1 MKRKLEYVIKL
12 DEQGLMDLEDCIM
25 TKFFNCED
33 WVKNEKKRVRKKK
46 RLQGKGIYSEE
57 EHGLVF
63 AESHLQQALTKL
75 KCVTRVVKAFEQM
88 KNGQTED
95 TEEIKII
102 QTYEF
107 FLEDI
112 KSNISYLEKGL
123 KKLKA
128 TEDIQ

>member
-1 MKRKLEYVIKL
+1 MERKLEYVIKL
-12 DEQGLMDLEDCIM
+12 NEQELMYLEDCIM

-33 WVKNEKKRVRKKK
+33 WVKNERKRVRQKKS
-46 RLQGKGIYSEE
+46 LQKKGIYSEQ

-63 AESHLQQALTKL
+63 AESHLDQALTKL
-75 KCVTRVVKAFEQM
+75 KGIRKVVNAFEQM
-88 KNGQTED
+88 KDGDTKD
-95 TEEIKII
+95 TEETKLL

-123 KKLKA
+123 NKLK
-128 TEDIQ
+128 TKE